1 MSWYLVCVYSTNF
14 PAWCEMI
21 QMEVHLTICSEEF
34 FFLQFFECIL
44 KEFPLI
50 SAKSVIDIC
59 LVCLSSR
66 ALHFY
71 FYFIYFF
78 LALSPVFGDCC
89 MLWKPLTHH
98 KLDIASFSIIVK
110 RSSWQTRDPFG
121 VVLCSIQC
129 GGFWKW
135 FWAFTQLADRSERK
149 SHAWQILAL
158 QQQLWNCIRS
168 SYQLKW
174 WSCWIFYISSSCFP
188 SGSVCSCWC
197 QTAGLL
203 MHRKWPL
210 TRGHYSLWA
219 WHAGMQKNR
228 AESAAI
234 QHCTATSS

>member
-1 MSWYLVCVYSTNF
+1 MSNW
-14 PAWCEMI
+14 
-21 QMEVHLTICSEEF
+21 HLLGLFIFQCSAFWRDF
-34 FFLQFFECIL
+34 FFWF
-44 KEFPLI
+44 
-50 SAKSVIDIC
+50 C
-59 LVCLSSR
+59 LVLEPVACSKK
-66 ALHFY
+66 HF
-71 FYFIYFF
+71 
-78 LALSPVFGDCC
+78 
-89 MLWKPLTHH
+89 LTTNWTF
-98 KLDIASFSIIVK
+98 ASCSIIVK
-110 RSSWQTRDPFG
+110 DPSCQTHDHFG
-121 VVLCSIQC
+121 VVLCIIQC

-158 QQQLWNCIRS
+158 QQRLCNCIRS